1 MPTSPYI
8 IEPPSE
14 KWLDTVALTTM
25 YGGLLLFGLGLIV
38 TTPSSTSTILP
49 TMLLDIGGL
58 ITCVGSLVSAV
69 AVWLRRLIL
78 EMIFVWFAV
87 SGLALYVVASI
98 ALFFQGTMFIV
109 TGLALCAAGALL
121 HRALRLRRSWRLLAL
136 KEQVEKSLRYE

>member
-1 MPTSPYI
+1 MPTSSYI
-8 IEPPSE
+8 VEPPSE
-14 KWLDTVALTTM
+14 KWLDTIALTTI

-49 TMLLDIGGL
+49 TTLLDIGGL
-58 ITCVGSLVSAV
+58 ITCGGSLVSAV

-98 ALFFQGTMFIV
+98 ALFFHGTMFIV
-109 TGLALCAAGALL
+109 TGLALCAAGALM

>member
-14 KWLDTVALTTM
+14 KWLDTVALTIM
-25 YGGLLLFGLGLIV
+25 YGGLLLFGLGLVV

-49 TMLLDIGGL
+49 TMLLDIGGI
-58 ITCVGSLVSAV
+58 ITCAGSLVSVV

-98 ALFFQGTMFIV
+98 ALFFQGTMFIG